1 MKSFQLTRQTL
12 KPALRSHWARF
23 TSNKIFPSS
32 IEALHDLKDGATMLF
47 GGFGVCGIPENLIS
61 AIRTKGTKHLT
72 VFSNDLGLDEF
83 GLGILLNSGQID
95 RVFASYVG
103 ENRRVPSLLNAG
115 EIELNL
121 VPQGTLAE
129 KLRSGG
135 AGIPAFYTPTGV
147 GTTVELGGNP
157 TKYNADG
164 TVAKLS
170 QPKEIKE
177 FNGKKYVLE
186 ESLTADYA
194 CVKAWKADP
203 LGNLV
208 FHATARN
215 FNPDV
220 AVAGHITIAEVEEI
234 VPLGALAPD
243 EIHLPGIYVHRVVQG
258 EKYEKR
264 IEKLTVS
271 DSPKPQK
278 HESPRAEDPLP
289 FRDSEEANQSHKQIE
304 EGRLL
309 QDWKRERIAKRAAQ
323 EFQNDMYV
331 NLGIGIP
338 TIAANY
344 IPKEVSV
351 VLHSENGL
359 LGVGP
364 YPTMAEHDP
373 DLINAGK
380 ETVSY
385 LPGSSTFPS
394 SESFAMIRG
403 GHVDLTIL
411 GTLEV
416 SQEGDLA
423 SWIIPGKTIKGM
435 GGAMDLVSTCKKV
448 KILVLNLFPVVFH
461 FPFNLFPPCCSLLSP
476 LSIQIIVTTTH
487 TDKKGQPKILKKCR
501 LPLTGKGKVDMIITE
516 LAVFHV
522 DRHNLSGGGLTL
534 IEKAEGVS
542 VEEIRAQTDAEF
554 KVSDKL
560 KTF

>member
-1 MKSFQLTRQTL
+1 MIEMKSIQLARKIL
-12 KPALRSHWARF
+12 KPALRTHWTRL

-47 GGFGVCGIPENLIS
+47 SGFGVCGIPENLIN
-61 AIRTKGTKHLT
+61 AILTKGTKHLT
-72 VFSNDLGLDEF
+72 VLSNDLGLDEF
-83 GLGILLNSGQID
+83 GLGILLNSDQID

-115 EIELNL
+115 KIELNL

-147 GTTVELGGNP
+147 GTTVELGGHP
-157 TKYNADG
+157 TKYNLDG
-164 TVAKLS
+164 TVATLS

-186 ESLTADYA
+186 ESITADYA

-208 FHATARN
+208 FHSTARN

-220 AVAGHITIAEVEEI
+220 AQAGHITIAEVEEI

-243 EIHLPGIYVHRVVQG
+243 EIHLPGIYIHRIVQG

-264 IEKLTVS
+264 IEKLTTS
-271 DSPKPQK
+271 DGPKPQEHK
-278 HESPRAEDPLP
+278 SHHHPEDPRP
-289 FRDSEEANQSHKQIE
+289 YHDSEEANQSRKQIE
-304 EGRLL
+304 ESHLL

-323 EFQNDMYV
+323 EFQNGMYV

-351 VLHSENGL
+351 VLQSENGL

-403 GHVDLTIL
+403 GHVNLTVL

-435 GGAMDLVSTCKKV
+435 GGAMDLVSACKTVTIKFTCFLLFLKLFKV
-448 KILVLNLFPVVFH
+448 LLVTSFFPIID
-461 FPFNLFPPCCSLLSP
+461 FPFLFNFFFHCYSSFFSLYRSSSP
-476 LSIQIIVTTTH
+476 RL
-487 TDKKGQPKILKKCR
+487 ILTRRVNRKY
-501 LPLTGKGKVDMIITE
+501 
-516 LAVFHV
+516 
-522 DRHNLSGGGLTL
+522 
-534 IEKAEGVS
+534 
-542 VEEIRAQTDAEF
+542 
-554 KVSDKL
+554 
-560 KTF
+560 

>member
-61 AIRTKGTKHLT
+61 AIHTKGTKHLT

-264 IEKLTVS
+264 IEKLTTS
-271 DSPKPQK
+271 DGPKPQK

-304 EGRLL
+304 GGRLL

-435 GGAMDLVSTCKKV
+435 GGAMDLVSACKKV
-448 KILVLNLFPVVFH
+448 KILILNLFLVVFH
-461 FPFNLFPPCCSLLSP
+461 FPFNLFPPCCSLLSS
-476 LSIQIIVTTTH
+476 LSTQIIITTTH

>member
-1 MKSFQLTRQTL
+1 LNPFLGMKSVQLARQTL
-12 KPALRSHWARF
+12 KPALWTTWARF

-32 IEALHDLKDGATMLF
+32 IEALHDLKDGATMIF
-47 GGFGVCGIPENLIS
+47 SGFGVCGIPENLIS
-61 AIRTKGTKHLT
+61 AVHTKGTKHLN
-72 VFSNDLGLDEF
+72 VVSNDLGQDEF

-95 RVFASYVG
+95 RVVASYVG
-103 ENRRVPSLLNAG
+103 ENRRIPSLLNAG
-115 EIELNL
+115 KIELNL

-147 GTTVELGGNP
+147 GTAVQLGGHP
-157 TKYNADG
+157 TKYNLDG
-164 TVAKLS
+164 TVAILS

-186 ESLTADYA
+186 ESITAEYA
-194 CVKAWKADP
+194 CMKAWKADP

-220 AVAGHITIAEVEEI
+220 AKAGHITIAEVEEI

-243 EIHLPGIYVHRVVQG
+243 EIHLPGIYIQRVVQG

-264 IEKLTVS
+264 IEKLTTS
-271 DSPKPQK
+271 DGPKPQK
-278 HESPRAEDPLP
+278 HHHPEDPRP
-289 FRDSEEANQSHKQIE
+289 YHDSEEANQSHKQIE
-304 EGRLL
+304 ENHVLH
-309 QDWKRERIAKRAAQ
+309 DFKRERIAKRAAQ
-323 EFQNDMYV
+323 EFQNGMYV

-351 VLHSENGL
+351 VLQSENGL

-403 GHVDLTIL
+403 GHVNLTIL

-435 GGAMDLVSTCKKV
+435 GGAMDLVSACKKV
-448 KILVLNLFPVVFH
+448 KN
-461 FPFNLFPPCCSLLSP
+461 
-476 LSIQIIVTTTH
+476 
-487 TDKKGQPKILKKCR
+487 
-501 LPLTGKGKVDMIITE
+501 
-516 LAVFHV
+516 
-522 DRHNLSGGGLTL
+522 
-534 IEKAEGVS
+534 
-542 VEEIRAQTDAEF
+542 
-554 KVSDKL
+554 
-560 KTF
+560 